1 MKVVFDTSVLV
12 DIERKNEDSLLL
24 IEKLMDQNAELCI
37 SSVSIAELY
46 VGAYMQGSK
55 EIRID
60 MRKFLSAFVW
70 IEMDHAIAE
79 ETGKLIANRL
89 EAGKPVDFQDNVILA
104 TCIQQKA
111 DYLLTENLKHFR
123 SKEMETKVFTTS
135 QFLKQL
141 KKEK

>member
-1 MKVVFDTSVLV
+1 
-12 DIERKNEDSLLL
+12 
-24 IEKLMDQNAELCI
+24 
-37 SSVSIAELY
+37 
-46 VGAYMQGSK
+46 
-55 EIRID
+55 

>member
-89 EAGKPVDFQDNVILA
+89 EAGKPVD
-104 TCIQQKA
+104 
-111 DYLLTENLKHFR
+111 YL
-123 SKEMETKVFTTS
+123 
-135 QFLKQL
+135 
-141 KKEK
+141 